1 MFLKLRLRLM
11 NPGGGL
17 AGTLEDR
24 REAPKAC
31 MNTSD
36 IWSYCLRLLIHGWK
50 PMVPEALLE
59 SSATW
64 LELTA
69 AILKPSV
76 AWLEPSEAWLKPIVV
91 G

>member
-31 MNTSD
+31 MNTCET
-36 IWSYCLRLLIHGWK
+36 WSNCLRLLIPGWK

-64 LELTA
+64 LEPTA